1 MADQPAPDETAPALL
16 VIEVAGERL
25 ALPADALREVARWR
39 DPTPVPGAP
48 PPIAGVISQ
57 RGAVLPVLDL
67 RLARGRPA
75 TPPDRATRLVVVRHA
90 AIDLALLVDAVHD
103 LLPASAAAPPLV
115 DLGALIAA
123 AQSHS

>member
-1 MADQPAPDETAPALL
+1 MQ
-16 VIEVAGERL
+16 AGETL
-25 ALPADALREVARWR
+25 ATVESNESLQTYAV
-39 DPTPVPGAP
+39 TS
-48 PPIAGVISQ
+48 PIAGVISQ